1 MPEGPYAV
9 DIRAQGRLAWGES
22 VHRTPLGASAVS
34 ASPGVQFYRGPY
46 DGLIL
51 DADDARAF
59 CHAVTCRR
67 GGEPR
72 YFLLMPPLRET

>member
-1 MPEGPYAV
+1 
-9 DIRAQGRLAWGES
+9 
-22 VHRTPLGASAVS
+22 VS
-34 ASPGVQFYRGPY
+34 ASPEVQFYSGPY

-51 DADDARAF
+51 DAEDVYAF